1 MPSLIFMAAFTVWPV
16 FRSIWLSLTKY
27 KLGMSAPEF
36 IGLKNYISLAGSSLF
51 WKVMGNT
58 LFFALITIVPS
69 MVVGLFLATLVNRK
83 SRLIGFVRT
92 SYFYPVVMPM
102 IAIASIWMFIYMAK
116 NGLLDQMLIS
126 MGLQPMN
133 ILSSKK
139 TVLPAMAFMYV
150 WKEAGYLMVF
160 FLSDIQSISTD
171 VNEAARIDGANSWT
185 IFRKI
190 TLPLL
195 APTFLFVSTIAL
207 TNSFK
212 LVDHVVIM
220 TEGAPNNASTL
231 LLYYIYQQG
240 FTNFNYG
247 VSSALTTVML
257 LLLMV
262 VALPRFLSQD
272 KKIQYNYRRPY
283 TMQKKHLIGAGIT
296 AFSVILGLLWLIPLI
311 WLIGTAFSVPSFHMT
326 LFPTTSFT
334 LDNIK
339 YVWNAI
345 PFGTYYINTLTLV
358 VCTFAVQF
366 FTSTL
371 AAYALAVLDFK
382 GQALVF
388 AVIFMQIIIPNDVL
402 ITPNF
407 MTLSDLKLIDTK
419 IGMMLP
425 FYGSAMAIF
434 LLRQHFKSIP
444 KALAEAA
451 KIDGANTWQTIW
463 GVYMPCAKPAYL
475 SFAVISVSYHWNNYL
490 WPLIVTNSP
499 TNRTLTVGLAI
510 FAKSK
515 EANMQWANVC
525 AAAFIII
532 VPLLLAFLVAQ
543 KQFMSSFVSAGIK
556 E

>member
-1 MPSLIFMAAFTVWPV
+1 
-16 FRSIWLSLTKY
+16 
-27 KLGMSAPEF
+27 
-36 IGLKNYISLAGSSLF
+36 
-51 WKVMGNT
+51 
-58 LFFALITIVPS
+58 
-69 MVVGLFLATLVNRK
+69 
-83 SRLIGFVRT
+83 
-92 SYFYPVVMPM
+92 
-102 IAIASIWMFIYMAK
+102 
-116 NGLLDQMLIS
+116 
-126 MGLQPMN
+126 
-133 ILSSKK
+133 
-139 TVLPAMAFMYV
+139 
-150 WKEAGYLMVF
+150 
-160 FLSDIQSISTD
+160 
-171 VNEAARIDGANSWT
+171 
-185 IFRKI
+185 
-190 TLPLL
+190 
-195 APTFLFVSTIAL
+195 
-207 TNSFK
+207 
-212 LVDHVVIM
+212 
-220 TEGAPNNASTL
+220 
-231 LLYYIYQQG
+231 
-240 FTNFNYG
+240 
-247 VSSALTTVML
+247 
-257 LLLMV
+257 
-262 VALPRFLSQD
+262 
-272 KKIQYNYRRPY
+272 
-283 TMQKKHLIGAGIT
+283 MQKKHLIGAGIT

-326 LFPTTSFT
+326 LFPTTAFT

-402 ITPNF
+402 
-407 MTLSDLKLIDTK
+407 

>member
-1 MPSLIFMAAFTVWPV
+1 
-16 FRSIWLSLTKY
+16 
-27 KLGMSAPEF
+27 
-36 IGLKNYISLAGSSLF
+36 
-51 WKVMGNT
+51 
-58 LFFALITIVPS
+58 
-69 MVVGLFLATLVNRK
+69 
-83 SRLIGFVRT
+83 
-92 SYFYPVVMPM
+92 
-102 IAIASIWMFIYMAK
+102 
-116 NGLLDQMLIS
+116 
-126 MGLQPMN
+126 
-133 ILSSKK
+133 
-139 TVLPAMAFMYV
+139 
-150 WKEAGYLMVF
+150 
-160 FLSDIQSISTD
+160 
-171 VNEAARIDGANSWT
+171 
-185 IFRKI
+185 
-190 TLPLL
+190 
-195 APTFLFVSTIAL
+195 
-207 TNSFK
+207 
-212 LVDHVVIM
+212 
-220 TEGAPNNASTL
+220 
-231 LLYYIYQQG
+231 
-240 FTNFNYG
+240 
-247 VSSALTTVML
+247 
-257 LLLMV
+257 
-262 VALPRFLSQD
+262 
-272 KKIQYNYRRPY
+272 
-283 TMQKKHLIGAGIT
+283 MQKKHLIGAGIT

-345 PFGTYYINTLTLV
+345 PF
-358 VCTFAVQF
+358 
-366 FTSTL
+366 
-371 AAYALAVLDFK
+371 ALAVLDFK